1 MGLFAREMSVEG
13 EFSLRFARVSGP
25 LTLRRSV
32 LRNPGGL
39 ALHGGGLNAEAGL
52 YLSLVETEGT
62 VWLEGA
68 AVGRALNLDGARLRA
83 PAAWRCG
90 ATASPW
96 TARCWPA
103 RACRPR
109 ARSA

>member
-1 MGLFAREMSVEG
+1 M
-13 EFSLRFARVSGP
+13 
-25 LTLRRSV
+25 

-83 PAAWRCG
+83 PAAWR
-90 ATASPW
+90 
-96 TARCWPA
+96 
-103 RACRPR
+103 
-109 ARSA
+109 